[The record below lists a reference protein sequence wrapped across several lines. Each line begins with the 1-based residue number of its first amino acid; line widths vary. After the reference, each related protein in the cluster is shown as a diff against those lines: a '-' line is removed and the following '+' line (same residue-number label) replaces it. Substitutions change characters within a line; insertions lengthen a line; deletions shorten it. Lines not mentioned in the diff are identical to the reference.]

1 MWLENIKENKSAAI
15 YWGYLAI
22 IGVIF
27 YLMNCYTPFRSDDW
41 HYCFIYGTT
50 EPIDSFSD
58 IIKSQYIHYFQ
69 VNGRFIPHFIV
80 QFFDGIAGKEWF
92 NFFNAIVFFIFLHLL
107 TKTIN
112 NKNEN
117 KIATL
122 SIITLLIFFIIPGFK
137 NCFLWMSGAC
147 NYLWSATFLLYFN
160 SLLSKDTHKKYYP
173 LLFIYGWICGWTHE
187 GLVIGLLI
195 GYFFYYIIYRNK
207 IYTSNYYLLIGFI
220 IGTFLLVFSPASIN
234 RALSHSAPIQEPWSL
249 IKDYIVALLNMDNIR
264 MLPLLLFLLY
274 VTRKKIHLRQ
284 YLTNNIVWIA
294 AIISLF
300 LFVLFTKHASE
311 HSRFGFE
318 LFALI
323 LITQII
329 FQLKLSNKIFHCIN
343 ITVIITLSFYILPAN
358 IENYNE
364 YTRITNIIKNYQNE
378 LIITKN
384 KKYNKIHN
392 RFNIYY
398 TTEENSM
405 TYSGFM
411 KKSLRNIQIS
421 TFFNRKGI
429 YFIPEYILN
438 DILTDPS
445 LFSYFYTNDN
455 YPVYIKEINPT
466 EKPIKVTF
474 ILNETDYSTLPFYI
488 RAIYKRMDRYR
499 LTNINTDKFSVIDL
513 NDKSYLF
520 VGKNYM
526 IDSRVKDI
534 IYE

>member
-1 MWLENIKENKSAAI
+1 MWLKSIKENKSTAL

-92 NFFNAIVFFIFLHLL
+92 NFFNAIVFIIFLHLL

-112 NKNEN
+112 NNNN

-122 SIITLLIFFIIPGFK
+122 SIITFLIFFIIPGFK

-160 SLLSKDTHKKYYP
+160 SLLSKDIHNKYYP

-187 GLVIGLLI
+187 GLVIGLII

-207 IYTSNYYLLIGFI
+207 IHTSNYYLLIGFI
-220 IGTFLLVFSPASIN
+220 IGSLFLVFSPASIN
-234 RALSHSAPIQEPWSL
+234 RALSHSAPIQEPLSL
-249 IKDYIVALLNMDNIR
+249 IRDYIVALLNMDNIK
-264 MLPLLLFLLY
+264 MLPLLLILLY
-274 VTRKKIHLRQ
+274 VTRKKIHLKQ
-284 YLTNNIVWIA
+284 YLTNNIIWIA

-323 LITQII
+323 LIATIVL
-329 FQLKLSNKIFHCIN
+329 QLNLSNRIYYCIN
-343 ITVIITLSFYILPAN
+343 AIIIISLSIYILPAN
-358 IENYNE
+358 A
-364 YTRITNIIKNYQNE
+364 RNYQEYKRVTDIIQNTENE
-378 LIITKN
+378 LIITQSDR
-384 KKYNKIHN
+384 YNLIHD
-392 RFNIYY
+392 RFNIYFI
-398 TTEENSM
+398 EKENNEF
-405 TYSGFM
+405 YGGFM
-411 KKSLRNIQIS
+411 DNNWENIMISDYYNKKKLI
-421 TFFNRKGI
+421 
-429 YFIPEYILN
+429 FIPHYIQEDLLIPHKF
-438 DILTDPS
+438 DKFFT
-445 LFSYFYTNDN
+445 TNN
-455 YPVYIKEINPT
+455 YPVYIKEINP
-466 EKPIKVTF
+466 INYIRKVTF
-474 ILNETDYSTLPFYI
+474 ILNETDYSSLPFYI
-488 RAIYKRMDRYR
+488 RPFAEKFDRYR
-499 LTNINTDKFSVIDL
+499 LTNLNTDKFSVI
-513 NDKSYLF
+513 NFNGKSYLF

-526 IDSRVKDI
+526 IDSRVKEI